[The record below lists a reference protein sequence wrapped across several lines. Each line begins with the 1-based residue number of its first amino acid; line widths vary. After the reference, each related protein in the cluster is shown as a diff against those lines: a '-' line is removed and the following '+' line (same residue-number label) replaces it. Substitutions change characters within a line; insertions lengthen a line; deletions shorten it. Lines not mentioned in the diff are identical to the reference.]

1 MPSLKDI
8 KTRIHS
14 VSNTAKITNAMKL
27 VSAAKFARA
36 SHAVTAARPYSVA
49 FDGMVKRLLANT
61 NVESSAYLRG
71 GDEKRSLLVMIATD
85 RGLCGGL
92 NSNLFKRVTKFLE
105 EKAASGIEVD
115 LACWGRRATTYGNS
129 RKEAVVDR
137 RERVIERP
145 DYQQAVT
152 LGTELIEQ
160 FTSGEYDRIYIA
172 FAEFESALTQNPR
185 VDQLLPLDPSVAES
199 TDAQQAS
206 DMIIEP
212 SAEELMEK
220 LLHKRVI
227 INLLQALFEAYASE
241 HGARMSAMDSATR
254 NAKEVNQKLKLQ
266 YNRARQ
272 AAITKELI
280 EITSGAEAL

>member
-49 FDGMVKRLLANT
+49 FDGMVNRLLATT
-61 NVESSAYLRG
+61 NVESSPYLRQG
-71 GDEKRSLLVMIATD
+71 EEKRSLIVIISTD

-92 NSNLFKRVTKFLE
+92 NSGLFKRVSKFLD
-105 EKAASGIEVD
+105 EKHHAGVSVD
-115 LACWGRRATTYGNS
+115 LACWGRRAITFGNS
-129 RKEAVVDR
+129 RREAVIDR
-137 RERVIERP
+137 REKVIEKP
-145 DYQQAVT
+145 NYQQSIQ
-152 LGTELIEQ
+152 LGEELIQQ
-160 FTSGEYDRIYIA
+160 FTSETYDRIFLA
-172 FAEFESALTQNPR
+172 FPEFESALTQTPR
-185 VDQLLPLDPSVAES
+185 INQLLPLNADSNMEQGEHVA
-199 TDAQQAS
+199 
-206 DMIIEP
+206 DMIVEP
-212 SAEELMEK
+212 SAEQLMEK
-220 LLHKRVI
+220 LLNKRVL

-241 HGARMSAMDSATR
+241 HGARMTAMDAATR
-254 NAKEVNQKLKLQ
+254 NAKEVNRKLKLQ
-266 YNRARQ
+266 FNRARQ